1 MGGLFILRMMPVYGI
16 LALALSHTAGG
27 WPGIAG
33 RKFFLLPAFVRE
45 VMPMSLTDVLA
56 LLGLI
61 GGAVYGTFMIA
72 WKIADKK
79 K

>member
-1 MGGLFILRMMPVYGI
+1 
-16 LALALSHTAGG
+16 
-27 WPGIAG
+27 
-33 RKFFLLPAFVRE
+33 
-45 VMPMSLTDVLA
+45 MSLTDVLA